1 LSNNSAGNEVQP
13 NKGGVMKKILIS
25 VVLLAFLT
33 TGCTGSF
40 NLTRKVYNFHRSQS
54 DKWADELC
62 FLLVVLVPVYG
73 IATFADAIVFNSVE
87 FWTGDNPIE
96 MTKGDTNIRI
106 VKQGD
111 EEMIVAY
118 NTKTDEVIVTPKMN
132 SGEKPTLVF
141 ERNNEMVL
149 AKNDQGQTLYS
160 SVKGEDGNINVYDGS
175 GKLIKNYSAEEV
187 ESLKEKI
194 RQN

>member
-1 LSNNSAGNEVQP
+1 
-13 NKGGVMKKILIS
+13 MKKILIS
-25 VVLLAFLT
+25 VVLLAFIT

-87 FWTGDNPIE
+87 FWTGNNPVE
-96 MTKGDTNIRI
+96 MTKGDTNIRV
-106 VKQGD
+106 VKQGG

-132 SGEKPTLVF
+132 TGEKPTLVF
-141 ERNNEMVL
+141 ERNNQMVL

-187 ESLKEKI
+187 GSLKEKI